1 MSEITDARGVR
12 IDYVV
17 DGERPRALVL
27 HGAYSTRDEVL
38 PVVGPLLRDAGI
50 GGVYPDLPG
59 MGESRPTTA
68 RTAGDVLD
76 ALDALIGA
84 EFGDASF
91 VVIGH
96 SFGAL
101 LARGVA
107 ARHPGRVSG
116 LALLSPFVDDFVAE
130 PERIVADDGAA
141 DALDERLRGD
151 YLGYFCVRTA
161 ETRDRF
167 ERFVVPALGRY
178 DGDAVEHIMNAT
190 VIVPDPADVRFD
202 APVLIA
208 AGRDDSL
215 IGWRAQSQLV
225 DRYPR
230 ATFAAVSDAGHALI
244 HERPDLVAALLGDW
258 VGRIRMAGTRSATL
272 GT

>member
-1 MSEITDARGVR
+1 MSEITAGRGVR

-17 DGERPRALVL
+17 DGEWPRALVL
-27 HGAYSTRDEVL
+27 HGAYSTRDELL

-68 RTAGDVLD
+68 ETTGDVLD
-76 ALDALIGA
+76 ALDALIAA

-91 VVIGH
+91 VVVGH

-101 LARGVA
+101 VARGVA
-107 ARHPGRVSG
+107 ARHPDRVSG

-130 PERIVADDGAA
+130 PERIVVDDGAA
-141 DALDERLRGD
+141 DALDEQVRGD
-151 YLGYFCVRTA
+151 YLGYFCVRTLD
-161 ETRDRF
+161 TRDRF

-178 DGDAVEHIMNAT
+178 DGDAVERIMNAT
-190 VIVPDPADVRFD
+190 ALVPDPADVRVD

-215 IGWRAQSQLV
+215 IGWRAQSRLV
-225 DRYPR
+225 DQYSR
-230 ATFAAVSDAGHALI
+230 ATFVAVSDAGHALI
-244 HERPDLVAALLGDW
+244 HERPHLVMALLRDLV
-258 VGRIRMAGTRSATL
+258 GRTGIAGVPSATL

>member
-17 DGERPRALVL
+17 DGEEPRALVL

-38 PVVGPLLRDAGI
+38 PVLGPLLRDHGI

-59 MGESRPTTA
+59 MGESRATTA
-68 RTAGDVLD
+68 ETTGDVLD
-76 ALDALIGA
+76 ALDALISA

-107 ARHPGRVSG
+107 ARHPDRVSG

-130 PERIVADDGAA
+130 PERIVVDDGAA
-141 DALDERLRGD
+141 DALDEQVRGD

-161 ETRDRF
+161 DTRDRF

-178 DGDAVEHIMNAT
+178 DGAAVDRVMNAT
-190 VIVPDPADVRFD
+190 ALDPDPAEVSVD
-202 APVLIA
+202 APVVIA

-215 IGWRAQSQLV
+215 IGWRAQSRLV
-225 DRYPR
+225 DQYPR

-244 HERPDLVAALLGDW
+244 HERPDLVAALLRDW
-258 VGRIRMAGTRSATL
+258 IVRTGIAATRSATL